1 MSRPGLNANEIQI
14 PYDKHHKV
22 SSLVKSHQI
31 TQFCQTWSNMKMSNN
46 PAKYKVISKQYLRSI
61 MDISAESHCK
71 LRLQEKE
78 GYNQWLV
85 RWPPSSDLLV
95 FFLETWWVSSV
106 TLWCPALYEGRR
118 LCVPATWDSVQTS
131 SLCADVMTVCRRHDC
146 VQTFHAKKVTLFL
159 FCVKLNSKL
168 FTET

>member
-61 MDISAESHCK
+61 MDISTESHCK

-95 FFLETWWVSSV
+95 FFFRNVMSKFGYIVMPSIVWGKAAVCSSDLRQC
-106 TLWCPALYEGRR
+106 T
-118 LCVPATWDSVQTS
+118 
-131 SLCADVMTVCRRHDC
+131 DVITVCRRHDC